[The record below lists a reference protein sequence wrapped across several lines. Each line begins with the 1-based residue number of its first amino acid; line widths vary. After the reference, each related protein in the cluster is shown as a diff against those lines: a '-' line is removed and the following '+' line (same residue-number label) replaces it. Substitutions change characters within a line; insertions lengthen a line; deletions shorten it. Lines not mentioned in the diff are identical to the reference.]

1 MIILDTNVVSGLMNP
16 LPDGALLRWLDQHPL
31 DTIWL
36 TSITIM
42 EVRFGIEL
50 LSHGR
55 RRREI
60 SDRFSRLLEE
70 KLQGRILSFDREA
83 AEKAAEFTARRRV
96 AGRPVGF
103 RDSEIA
109 GIVLVRGATLAT
121 RNVRDFQDFSIQL
134 TNPWEDRP

>member
-1 MIILDTNVVSGLMNP
+1 MIVLDTNVVSGLMNP
-16 LPDGALLRWLDQHPL
+16 QPDSALLHWMNRHPR
-31 DTIWL
+31 DSFWL
-36 TSITIM
+36 TSITVM

-50 LSHGR
+50 LSHGK
-55 RRREI
+55 RRRELYE
-60 SDRFSRLLEE
+60 RFLRVLEDT
-70 KLQGRILSFDREA
+70 LQGRVLSFDRDA
-83 AEKAAEFTARRRV
+83 AEKAAEFTARRQA

-121 RNVRDFQDFSIQL
+121 RNIRDFQDLSIQL